1 MRLRLDQQAD
11 GFRVSRLRREGQRR
25 VAGPVGK
32 IGRGAVIEQQLD
44 HIRPAMTDRFG
55 ERRPAELIGLV
66 RIGPLLKKPSDI
78 AGAFGP
84 GGVGKR
90 SAGCGGLPCFEF
102 FQAFGSREVSGLRR
116 DLVPMASLR
125 RISIRAPAI
134 FVHLAE
140 AVGRI
145 RATRL
150 GGAPIKLEG
159 LGVVLRDAHAVAIEI
174 GKVDRRLRHRP
185 GRPRGRERRWRPCNP
200 DAG

>member
-1 MRLRLDQQAD
+1 M
-11 GFRVSRLRREGQRR
+11 
-25 VAGPVGK
+25 
-32 IGRGAVIEQQLD
+32 IEQQLD

-116 DLVPMASLR
+116 DLVPMARLR

-140 AVGRI
+140 TVGRI

-159 LGVVLRDAHAVAIEI
+159 LGVVLRDTHAVAIEI
-174 GKVDRRLRHRP
+174 GKLIGGFGIALVGRAAEDVDGGLVIPMQDSLPRGVDIRLRGEAR
-185 GRPRGRERRWRPCNP
+185 RRGQQ
-200 DAG
+200 AGCEAQPEMGEGL